1 MSVEDGD
8 AINQLNAVKFEEGGN
23 DKDMDVDLEVNGTP
37 KKRKSTG

>member
-23 DKDMDVDLEVNGTP
+23 DKDVDLEVNGTP